1 MLLGPQFRICPAFVS
16 VSGNIARGTG
26 ADDIMNMGQVAR
38 KIDADTGRKATK
50 PVVVVDLAL
59 VEQACVKIANG
70 SNFRKAAHSL
80 GTDAYHMWQFMR
92 RSPEAQ
98 ELYASARA
106 LRAQFHERK
115 IGEAAKKL
123 QDITDTNLDDET
135 RIKAIAQEVKA
146 RQWLAKVSDPHMFG
160 DRSIVEGGD
169 KPLQVEHSLSPNEHA
184 RRIAFMLMQAAVQKP
199 GAKNG

>member
-1 MLLGPQFRICPAFVS
+1 MGKVS
-16 VSGNIARGTG
+16 
-26 ADDIMNMGQVAR
+26 R
-38 KIDADTGRKATK
+38 KIDADTGRKAPK
-50 PVVVVDLAL
+50 PAVVVDLSI
-59 VEQACVKIANG
+59 VEQACVMIANG
-70 SNFRKAAHSL
+70 SNFRKAAHAL

-98 ELYASARA
+98 GMYASARA
-106 LRAQFHERK
+106 MRAQHHERK
-115 IGEAAKKL
+115 INRAAVTL
-123 QDITDTNLDDET
+123 EEIASTNLDDDI

-184 RRIAFMLMQAAVQKP
+184 RRIAFMLMQAHVQSKS
-199 GAKNG
+199 GA